1 MNQGGY
7 VLMSNIKSINK
18 IIYFD
23 KETIRNILQE
33 QNKGSK
39 TTQTDFVSSAGVA
52 TEIEVEAKVKLSVP
66 FWDRLSFLFSGKI
79 NASFMIKRDSST
91 TITSTEI
98 SEFEKLKT
106 HLTEIKDTLIYD
118 IENSSTFFRVAG
130 GYLRIVKGGVEGVDT
145 KEFKDVMDGYDG
157 YDTYKVDSHRYV
169 RFNNSAF
176 VSNYKRNDLLATK
189 MTLYCISVGKF
200 DKEKFDFM
208 KQLYKMETL
217 ISGVNQHRLLADA
230 YPPIES
236 DTDDTTRSVMTFED
250 NKPPIIQLFDVVYA
264 CVATGGTNG

>member
-1 MNQGGY
+1 
-7 VLMSNIKSINK
+7 MSNIKSINK

-39 TTQTDFVSSAGVA
+39 TIQTDFVSSTGVI
-52 TEIEVEAKVKLSVP
+52 TEVGVEAKVKLGVP

-79 NASFMIKRDSST
+79 NASFIIKRDSST

-98 SEFEKLKT
+98 SEFEELKM
-106 HLTEIKDTLIYD
+106 HFTEIKDTLIYD
-118 IENSSTFFRVAG
+118 IENSSTFCRVAG

-189 MTLYCISVGKF
+189 MTLYCISVGEF

-208 KQLYKMETL
+208 KQLFKMETL
-217 ISGVNQHRLLADA
+217 LSDVNQHKSLADA
-230 YPPIES
+230 YPPSQSNTVDTARSEMTS
-236 DTDDTTRSVMTFED
+236 DD
-250 NKPPIIQLFDVVYA
+250 NKPLEIQLYDVVYA
-264 CVATGGTNG
+264 CVTTGGANG